1 MLCCDWTAWAEF
13 LFTMC
18 PVQEVGQF
26 SSKAISRSILR
37 NSSKLDAVGDLPVGF
52 AGGTRSIPDKGY
64 LSEALGSGKI
74 TVEVP
79 FLVN

>member
-1 MLCCDWTAWAEF
+1 MAWAEF

-18 PVQEVGQF
+18 PVQEVGQL
-26 SSKAISRSILR
+26 SSKAISRTISRTISR

-52 AGGTRSIPDKGY
+52 AGGTRSIRDKGY

-74 TVEVP
+74 TFEVP
-79 FLVN
+79 FLVI